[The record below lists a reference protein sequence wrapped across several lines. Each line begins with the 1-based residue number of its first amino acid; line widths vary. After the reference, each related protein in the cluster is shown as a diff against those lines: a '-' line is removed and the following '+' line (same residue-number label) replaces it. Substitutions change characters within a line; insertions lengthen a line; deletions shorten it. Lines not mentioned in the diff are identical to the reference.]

1 MLQEL
6 LLCNFLIA
14 ALRSTTAVHAA
25 FFHTTFLDTTLP
37 NIGLLDFAVF

>member
-25 FFHTTFLDTTLP
+25 FFDTTFLDNT
-37 NIGLLDFAVF
+37 GLLDFAVF